1 MISTSM
7 SAVVGVYHFGLF
19 WMVGV
24 LADITSTKP
33 RRTPIDDVSS
43 GGEATR
49 VIAMFGSGEN
59 YL

>member
-24 LADITSTKP
+24 LADIT
-33 RRTPIDDVSS
+33 
-43 GGEATR
+43 
-49 VIAMFGSGEN
+49 
-59 YL
+59 L